1 MLLKICKN
9 KDIGVSDD
17 MAGMGNQMLYLVY
30 RNSIQILIEDEL
42 VTLFEGQ
49 VLLSKADIS
58 RKVIQMNSG
67 YFQLLFSQAVTFKGK
82 LSGEIFIDSG
92 VYQVFEISEDLESCK
107 FLCERMLREIE
118 DENISRELA
127 DTLLEGVLS
136 ILCKTLS
143 SKSSIQRDFIAI
155 TKEYIEKHYKEN
167 LSLSELADHVNVS
180 VYHLSHMFKEE
191 VGISPIQYAIFCRM
205 EYAKKQLRET
215 SCSVQKIAV
224 ELGYENPNYFNLLF
238 KKTVGIS
245 PGTYRKEWK
254 RR

>member
-17 MAGMGNQMLYLVY
+17 TAGLDNQMLYLVY

-49 VLLSKADIS
+49 VLLSKADTS

-67 YFQLLFSQAVTFKGK
+67 YFQLLFSEAVTFKGK

-92 VYQVFEISEDLESCK
+92 VYQVFEISEDLEICK
-107 FLCERMLREIE
+107 FLCERMLIEIE
-118 DENISRELA
+118 DE
-127 DTLLEGVLS
+127 
-136 ILCKTLS
+136 KTLS